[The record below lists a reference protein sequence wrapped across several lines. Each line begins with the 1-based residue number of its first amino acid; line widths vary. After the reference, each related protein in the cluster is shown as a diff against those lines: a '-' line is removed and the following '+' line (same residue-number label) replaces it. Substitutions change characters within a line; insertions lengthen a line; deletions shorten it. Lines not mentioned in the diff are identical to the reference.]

1 MKTRGN
7 NLYVYNRDRT
17 ILYYFTN
24 NIEEFS
30 MFLNIHKSTLFKH
43 LKKGTYYLKRYNFSR
58 ELSNNVLKF
67 MNLSLSEFNTR
78 LMKEREKLRVKIK
91 A

>member
-1 MKTRGN
+1 M
-7 NLYVYNRDRT
+7 
-17 ILYYFTN
+17 FTGKR
-24 NIEEFS
+24 E
-30 MFLNIHKSTLFKH
+30 M
-43 LKKGTYYLKRYNFSR
+43 LKGQRQMLKGKRQMFSR

-78 LMKEREKLRVKIK
+78 LMEEIEKLRRNIK

>member
-1 MKTRGN
+1 MN
-7 NLYVYNRDRT
+7 FHYSL
-17 ILYYFTN
+17 ILISLRY
-24 NIEEFS
+24 
-30 MFLNIHKSTLFKH
+30 KKKH
-43 LKKGTYYLKRYNFSR
+43 LRKGTYYLKRYHFSR

-78 LMKEREKLRVKIK
+78 LMKEREKLRQKIK